1 MLFPLPGDPAKVAAE
16 NTPPGMGIGNRHCLP
31 ALAAPEGTAD
41 LLQMGIPGVLPV
53 KPFTVGGTE
62 FLPPV
67 IQTGHLHKLSA
78 AGAGKAPQHRP
89 VLIFRVELRLLP
101 IGQAAARIGAE
112 APVLV
117 LGRKGFPAHF
127 TVFYYF
133 HRLRSSPSGRNR
145 HAKKAAVKAVFV
157 YDYQSKRIPDDI
169 LFLFPQI

>member
-1 MLFPLPGDPAKVAAE
+1 
-16 NTPPGMGIGNRHCLP
+16 
-31 ALAAPEGTAD
+31 
-41 LLQMGIPGVLPV
+41 MGIPGVLPV

-62 FLPPV
+62 FLSPV

-89 VLIFRVELRLLP
+89 VLISRVELRLLS
-101 IGQAAARIGAE
+101 IGQAAACIGAE

-133 HRLRSSPSGRNR
+133 HRLRSSPSEGTQT
-145 HAKKAAVKAVFV
+145 HKGAVLNPDLPAIPE
-157 YDYQSKRIPDDI
+157 SMRALRRIPFAANGAPSFTSLSLYVI
-169 LFLFPQI
+169 FVSIFNLAHPMIS